1 MRKIELSYALS
12 AAEPEH
18 SRQPFLL
25 RNPMMDV
32 LHAVQGSGSISGA
45 ARELGL
51 SYRHVWGQLKEW
63 ESSLGQGLVFWERG
77 QAARLTPFGERLLAA
92 ERLAQARLGPQM
104 ENLRAELERAFSQV
118 LDAPPHDSAH
128 PVITL
133 YASHDHA
140 LTELLAF
147 TAETPAHKRNG
158 APLHLDIHFCGSVD
172 AIRALNEG
180 RCKLSAFHMQP
191 KAAAGSLSAR
201 TYRPLLRPG
210 LHKIIG
216 FARRW
221 QGLMVA
227 PGNPLQL
234 QTMADVARLQ
244 ARFVNRTRGT
254 GTRLLLD
261 ELLLLADLV
270 PADISGFE
278 HAEWSHG
285 AAALAVANGTA
296 EVGLGTE
303 YAARHAGLD
312 FVALTE
318 ERYCLV
324 CLKSTL
330 DEAPMQR
337 LLQRL
342 RSAEWQDRLS
352 ALPGYTPDHCGEVAA
367 MKLLLPWWTG

>member
-1 MRKIELSYALS
+1 MRRIELSYALS
-12 AAEPEH
+12 AAGPAGG
-18 SRQPFLL
+18 RPPFLL

-32 LHAVQGSGSISGA
+32 LHAVQRSGSISGA

-63 ESSLGQGLVFWERG
+63 ELSLGQGLIFWERG

-118 LDAPPHDSAH
+118 LDAPSQDSAH

-147 TAETPAHKRNG
+147 TAQAPAHKRDG

-191 KAAAGSLSAR
+191 VAAAGSLSAR

-234 QTMADVARLQ
+234 RTMADVARLR
-244 ARFVNRTRGT
+244 ARFVNRAKGT

-261 ELLLLADLV
+261 ELLLHAGLQS
-270 PADISGFE
+270 ADISGFE
-278 HAEWSHG
+278 HTERSHS
-285 AAALAVANGTA
+285 AVALAVANGTA

-312 FVALTE
+312 FVPLTE

-330 DEAPMQR
+330 DEPPMQR
-337 LLQRL
+337 LLLRL
-342 RSAEWQDRLS
+342 RSAEWQERLS
-352 ALPGYTPDHCGEVAA
+352 AMPGYTPDHCGEVAA
-367 MKLLLPWWTG
+367 MKRLLPWWG